1 MQRSPARRLAL
12 GTSLFF
18 VSVLSSCV
26 AEIGDVESF
35 RGGGGG
41 VSDVGRTVSTATTST
56 GSIGTG
62 MGGSGGA
69 SSGGGPAGAG
79 SGGDNGSSSTSSTSA
94 GTTGSGT
101 TGSSSAGGGA
111 GAGSGGTNGND
122 ASASGGSAGADAGS
136 RGGAG
141 GRAGAGGAAGG
152 TSDAGSA
159 PTFRQVSPVVSR
171 NCARCHASWPQYAT
185 LTTHRVNQCGGN
197 VLVKPN
203 DAKNSAFL
211 QVVQGQ
217 CGSLVMPKGC
227 GQTPCIA
234 AADIQLITQWIE
246 AGAPN
251 N

>member
-1 MQRSPARRLAL
+1 M
-12 GTSLFF
+12 
-18 VSVLSSCV
+18 
-26 AEIGDVESF
+26 
-35 RGGGGG
+35 
-41 VSDVGRTVSTATTST
+41 ST
-56 GSIGTG
+56 GSIGGAGGDTTG
-62 MGGSGGA
+62 
-69 SSGGGPAGAG
+69 GGGPAGAG
-79 SGGDNGSSSTSSTSA
+79 SGGDNGSSSTSSTSGGSTGSA
-94 GTTGSGT
+94 TTGST
-101 TGSSSAGGGA
+101 SAGGGT
-111 GAGSGGTNGND
+111 GAGSGGATGND

-141 GRAGAGGAAGG
+141 GRAGAGGAGG
-152 TSDAGSA
+152 GASDAGSA

-203 DAKNSAFL
+203 DVKNSAFL

-234 AADIQLITQWIE
+234 AADIQLLAQWIE